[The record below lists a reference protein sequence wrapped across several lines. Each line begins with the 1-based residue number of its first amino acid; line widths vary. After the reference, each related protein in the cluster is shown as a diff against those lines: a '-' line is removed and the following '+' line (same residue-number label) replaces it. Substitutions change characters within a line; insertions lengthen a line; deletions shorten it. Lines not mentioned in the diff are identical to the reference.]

1 MRRSVLL
8 ATTAITMT
16 LVGCQGEVP
25 RPTGPVPDALKF
37 QLKSIDGQQVDMAR
51 YHGRVVVIVNV
62 TNY

>member
-1 MRRSVLL
+1 
-8 ATTAITMT
+8 MT